1 MARVSETGSLI
12 GEPLP
17 PAANARFV
25 AGQGLY
31 TDDYRFPDEVHMV
44 ILRSPHA
51 SARILSVN
59 TSQARLAP
67 GVLAVLTGDDVAH
80 DGLGPL
86 QSLIERKR
94 KDGSRHFEPFFP
106 ILAQGEVNHV
116 GFPIAAI
123 VAEKM
128 TDAIEA
134 VDLIEVAYDIRPA
147 VTATRHLLEADV
159 PLVWPDAGSNL
170 CFLHEV
176 GDESKVDAAIR
187 SAAHVVTIDIDMSRV
202 SANPMENRNAIGNYD
217 RRSGRYT
224 LYTGSQVV
232 HDLRAE
238 LARSVL
244 HIPESDLRVVSPDVG
259 GAFGMKIAATPEHGL
274 VLWAARRL
282 GRPVRWQA
290 TRTEALLSDWHAR
303 DVVSQVTLALDS
315 NAQFV
320 ALKVENIAN
329 LGAYLC
335 ANTLHSPTNNLGG
348 LSGPYRTPNIFA
360 RVRGAFSHSNPTSPY
375 RGAGRPEATYA
386 IERVIDAAARHLSYD
401 PAELRRKNL
410 IPRAAL
416 PFNTGF
422 IFTYDSG
429 DFAANLDRVIDA
441 SDWAHF
447 PNRRSAAERVGKL
460 RGIGIA
466 NAIEIAGGPA
476 GAPLEEFMEIRFDA
490 AGHAVIL
497 TGLHSHGQGLE
508 TVIPQVLHDQLYVP
522 IDTMRLVFGDTDQVY
537 HGKGAGGSRSAAVG
551 STLAVD
557 VARKILEKGCKIA
570 AHVLEAAEAD
580 IEFTQGEFRIAGTD
594 RSVTLSDV
602 ARISFD
608 RLKLPKGIEPGLS
621 AQSVLSPSA
630 ANFPNGCHVCE
641 VEIDPETGVIR
652 IVGYW
657 AVEDVGRVLNP
668 LVVEGQ
674 VHGGV
679 AQGLGQVL
687 CEQIVYDP
695 ENGQL
700 LSASFLDYAMPRAK
714 DVPFIEAQFNPI
726 PTQANT
732 LGVKGAGEAG
742 TVGALPVIM
751 NAINDA
757 LTHAGADE
765 IEMPATPFK
774 IWQALHKKAGT
785 KRV

>member
-1 MARVSETGSLI
+1 MAREAETESLI
-12 GEPLP
+12 GQPIP

-25 AGQGLY
+25 SGRGMY
-31 TDDYRFPDEVHMV
+31 TDDYRFPGEVHMA

-51 SARILSVN
+51 SARIVSIDV
-59 TSQARLAP
+59 THARLSR
-67 GVLAVLTGDDVAH
+67 GVIAVLTGEDVAQ

-86 QSLIERKR
+86 QSLIERQR
-94 KDGSRHFEPFFP
+94 SDGRRHFEPKFP
-106 ILAQGEVNHV
+106 ILAQGDVNHV

-123 VAEKM
+123 VAESLS
-128 TDAIEA
+128 DAIDA
-134 VDLIEVAYDIRPA
+134 LDLIEIAYDTRPS
-147 VTATRHLLEADV
+147 VTRTRELLLADA
-159 PLVWPDAGSNL
+159 PLVWPQAENNV
-170 CFLHEV
+170 CFVHEV
-176 GDESKVDAAIR
+176 GDEAKVDAAIKA
-187 SAAHVVTIDIDMSRV
+187 AAHAVTIDIDVSRV
-202 SANPMENRNAIGNYD
+202 SANPMENRNAIGDYD
-217 RRSGRYT
+217 ERSGRYT
-224 LYTGSQVV
+224 LYTGNQVV

-244 HIPESDLRVVSPDVG
+244 HIAEADLRVVSPDIG
-259 GAFGMKIAATPEHGL
+259 GAFGMKIAATPEHAL
-274 VLWAARRL
+274 VLWASRRL

-303 DVVSQVTLALDS
+303 DVVSQVTLALD
-315 NAQFV
+315 AQGHFL
-320 ALKVENIAN
+320 ALKTENIAN

-348 LSGPYRTPNIFA
+348 LSGPYRTPAIFA
-360 RVRGAFSHSNPTSPY
+360 RVIGAFSHSNPTSPY

-386 IERVIDAAARHLSYD
+386 IERVIDAAARQLRCD
-401 PAELRRKNL
+401 PADLRRRNL
-410 IPRAAL
+410 IPREAL
-416 PFNTGF
+416 PFQTGF

-429 DFAANLDRVIDA
+429 DFEANLDRVLQA

-447 PNRRSAAERVGKL
+447 SDRRHVALRDGKL

-490 AGHAVIL
+490 SGHAVIL

-508 TVIPQVLHDQLYVP
+508 TVIPQVLHDELHLP
-522 IDTMRLVFGDTDQVY
+522 LNAMRVVFGDTDQIY

-557 VARKILEKGCKIA
+557 VAGKIIEKGRKIA
-570 AHVLEAAEAD
+570 AHALESAEGD
-580 IEFTQGEFRIAGTD
+580 VEFEAGEFRIAGTD
-594 RSVTLSDV
+594 RGISLNDV
-602 ARISFD
+602 ARLAFN
-608 RLKLPKGIEPGLS
+608 RLKLPKGLEPGLA

-641 VEIDPETGVIR
+641 VEIDPETGVTR

-679 AQGLGQVL
+679 VQGLGQVL
-687 CEQIVYDP
+687 CEQIVYDSG
-695 ENGQL
+695 NGQL

-714 DVPFIEAQFNPI
+714 DAPQIETQFNPVL
-726 PTQANT
+726 TDANT

-742 TVGALPVIM
+742 TVGALPAIM

-757 LTHAGADE
+757 LANAGAAE
-765 IEMPATPFK
+765 IEMPATPLK
-774 IWQALHKKAGT
+774 VWESLQRARRKNK
-785 KRV
+785 